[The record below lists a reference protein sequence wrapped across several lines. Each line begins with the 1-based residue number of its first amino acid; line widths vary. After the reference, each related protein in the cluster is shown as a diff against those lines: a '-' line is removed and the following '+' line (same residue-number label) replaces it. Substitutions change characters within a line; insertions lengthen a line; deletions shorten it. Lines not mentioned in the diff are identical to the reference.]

1 MSENR
6 GEAGEG
12 RNATDTH
19 ERHTRGRGAHL
30 CAHHYRKKDG
40 ERKKVGEE
48 ERGKKKKKR
57 FRGRLLRYAKETVGN
72 RASRNADA
80 DKGNP
85 YDRFWCA
92 GYLRSVSVY
101 SDGTTGEDVF
111 TPRVREI
118 SKFLFSIRLFRSS
131 LRLSSALMKLRNE

>member
-30 CAHHYRKKDG
+30 CAYHYRKKDW

-48 ERGKKKKKR
+48 RRKR
-57 FRGRLLRYAKETVGN
+57 EAVPRQTSPVREGN
-72 RASRNADA
+72 RR
-80 DKGNP
+80 
-85 YDRFWCA
+85 
-92 GYLRSVSVY
+92 
-101 SDGTTGEDVF
+101 
-111 TPRVREI
+111 
-118 SKFLFSIRLFRSS
+118 
-131 LRLSSALMKLRNE
+131 

>member
-48 ERGKKKKKR
+48 ERGKKKKEAVPWQTSPVR
-57 FRGRLLRYAKETVGN
+57 EGN
-72 RASRNADA
+72 RR
-80 DKGNP
+80 
-85 YDRFWCA
+85 
-92 GYLRSVSVY
+92 
-101 SDGTTGEDVF
+101 
-111 TPRVREI
+111 
-118 SKFLFSIRLFRSS
+118 
-131 LRLSSALMKLRNE
+131 

>member
-19 ERHTRGRGAHL
+19 ERRTRGRGPHTYLL
-30 CAHHYRKKDG
+30 CARARVYHYRKKDW
-40 ERKKVGEE
+40 EREKVGEE
-48 ERGKKKKKR
+48 RRKKKKKKR
-57 FRGRLLRYAKETVGN
+57 FPRQTSPVREKETVGN

-101 SDGTTGEDVF
+101 SDGTTGERVF
-111 TPRVREI
+111 HPGSRDFEI
-118 SKFLFSIRLFRSS
+118 LRPSS
-131 LRLSSALMKLRNE
+131 LSIIRNVYRQR